1 MIQMKI
7 LFLLIL
13 AFNGFCGLG
22 IADSGEA
29 DYSQTYVIFIDG
41 ARAGKETVTER
52 RDDKGDRIV
61 ESENEIYLTDGLE
74 TNRMAYTTRMVLDGK
89 SLKPKSYVYKNAT
102 GNSGDYYEVS
112 IQGDSITRTL
122 HRSGEE
128 SVATA
133 SFQPDTVVLEYNVY
147 HQYDYV
153 LRKYDGK
160 IGGRQLFSDF
170 IPVIGSNISVAL
182 TFMGASNL
190 PYKNGTLPVK
200 KYQVEFVG
208 IRSGTVI
215 SDSNNRLIRLEM
227 PDEHLEV
234 VREDILPANR

>member
-1 MIQMKI
+1 M
-7 LFLLIL
+7 LIL
-13 AFNGFCGLG
+13 AFNGFYGLS
-22 IADSGEA
+22 IAEDGEV
-29 DYSQTYVIFIDG
+29 DYSQTYIIFIDG

-52 RDDKGDRIV
+52 TDDNGNRIV

-89 SLKPKSYVYKNAT
+89 SLKPKSYVYKYAT
-102 GNSGDYYEVS
+102 GNTGDSYEVS
-112 IQGDSITRTL
+112 IQGNSITRTL
-122 HRSGEE
+122 HRSGEA

-133 SFQPDTVVLEYNVY
+133 SFQPDTVILDVNVY

-153 LRKYDGK
+153 LQKYDSK

-170 IPVIGSNISVAL
+170 IPVVGSHISVAL
-182 TFMGASNL
+182 TFIGASNL
-190 PYKNGTLPVK
+190 PYKNGTLPVN

-208 IRSGTVI
+208 IRSGTVT
-215 SDSNNRLIRLEM
+215 SDSNSRLIRLEM

-234 VREDILPANR
+234 VREDVLPANR